1 MQKLLKCG
9 ARKRDRRANAMS
21 TRKAGLSADHRLAL
35 SLLAGLSH
43 GCTEA
48 ILLAHG
54 FTIEMLTVLVRGGL
68 ATATPKFVHGGG
80 RPIEVV
86 RVGITDAGRQAL
98 DPGTWRRTECRAPG
112 ESAQCRTPKR

>member
-1 MQKLLKCG
+1 MSKLLKCG
-9 ARKRDRRANAMS
+9 QPGKPGRRAIAMS
-21 TRKAGLSADHRLAL
+21 APKSGLNADQRRAL
-35 SLLAGLSH
+35 RLLAGSSH

-54 FTIEMLTVLVRGGL
+54 ITIEMLVVLVGDGL
-68 ATATPKFVHGGG
+68 ATAAPEIVHAGG

-98 DPGTWRRTECRAPG
+98 DG
-112 ESAQCRTPKR
+112 